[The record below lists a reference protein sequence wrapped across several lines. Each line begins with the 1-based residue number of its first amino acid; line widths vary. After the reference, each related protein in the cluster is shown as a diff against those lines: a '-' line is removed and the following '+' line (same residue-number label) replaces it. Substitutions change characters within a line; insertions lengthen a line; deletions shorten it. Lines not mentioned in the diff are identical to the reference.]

1 MIQSPTITAM
11 MIQVTTTD
19 SFTGIPPN
27 IGIVNTVSQF
37 SSSNRVSV
45 KCSVSLP
52 PFRFI
57 YSYFRVLF
65 RVSSKVMLILRS
77 HFFFVNIFSF
87 CRLYSKK
94 TNFFI
99 LFSLSSSIF
108 LFIFFSC
115 FYFYFLTLF

>member
-1 MIQSPTITAM
+1 

-57 YSYFRVLF
+57 YSYFIVLF
-65 RVSSKVMLILRS
+65 RASSKS
-77 HFFFVNIFSF
+77 HAYI
-87 CRLYSKK
+87 
-94 TNFFI
+94 T
-99 LFSLSSSIF
+99 
-108 LFIFFSC
+108 
-115 FYFYFLTLF
+115 LTLFLCQYFQLL